1 MFELNNITDLT
12 KYGPASEKEILAIED
27 MMNLKLPA
35 EFRTFLKYTNG
46 LSTAGGVLIYGTE
59 EIIERNETWEVN
71 EYAKGYVAI
80 GDDGGGTVF
89 LMELD
94 IAGSTVFAVGCG
106 DMNPQNASIIA
117 VDFNSWINSGCFS
130 KSEEEELG
138 NPIVTCN
145 IVLTASPNGG
155 LKDLV
160 EIKNV
165 LHIKI
170 AAFDLL
176 KCSKNLP
183 CELVKDYPYDQ
194 AIKLIESLGAIGQ
207 TLKVVPLSKKE

>member
-1 MFELNNITDLT
+1 
-12 KYGPASEKEILAIED
+12 
-27 MMNLKLPA
+27 
-35 EFRTFLKYTNG
+35 
-46 LSTAGGVLIYGTE
+46 LIYGTE

-94 IAGSTVFAVGCG
+94 IAGTVFAVGCG

-117 VDFNSWINSGCFS
+117 VDFKSWIDSGCFS

-138 NPIVTCN
+138 EPIVTCN

-183 CELVKDYPYDQ
+183 CELVKDYPYDK